1 MPPDPA
7 NPEINLRFR
16 EGEMQVLELAALA
29 NITWQP
35 GPGFDNPVLL
45 LAGGEDVVVP
55 PANQLKLVSSVP
67 GETCWL
73 LLWCVPAQP
82 AVGGS
87 AHVPVGARGYF
98 SYRTS
103 LLGACVT
110 LSYEEK

>member
-73 LLWCVPAQP
+73 MLWCVPRTASSRWVCTR
-82 AVGGS
+82 ACGS
-87 AHVPVGARGYF
+87 AR
-98 SYRTS
+98 
-103 LLGACVT
+103 LLFVSDKPLGCMCDSE
-110 LSYEEK
+110 L